1 MGNLHAE
8 LEIVFLSSTDVMAI
22 QTVPIT
28 VTKRIALVLER
39 TTVSNAMTG
48 NAFSTSLN
56 AMMRMIVMTEVMKR
70 IAHQENK
77 KESRK
82 ETKSYDYF
90 LYRRRK
96 ESTASL
102 YQNGI

>member
-39 TTVSNAMTG
+39 TTVSNAMTE

-70 IAHQENK
+70 IAHQEK
-77 KESRK
+77 
-82 ETKSYDYF
+82 
-90 LYRRRK
+90 RK
-96 ESTASL
+96 ESTAII
-102 YQNGI
+102 YQNGIIYNTSFFCLFFS